1 MKLKFKVQP
10 YQTSAVESVVDCF
23 AGQMNTSGI
32 AYRIDPGVNKK
43 LLAQG
48 PTLPEMD
55 TELTGFKNA
64 DLHLTDAQ
72 LLTNIQA
79 VQRRQNLPESHSLED
94 FHVKNDRKDCYV
106 PAPEAYKKLAK
117 SICGLHLDVEMETG
131 TGKTYCYIKT
141 IFEMN
146 KRYGWTKFIVVVP
159 SIAIRE
165 GVLKSLEI
173 TAEHFTE
180 SYGKKIRFFAYNS
193 RQLHHLESFSSD
205 AGINVMVI
213 NIQAFNATGKDN
225 RRIYDELDDFQSR
238 KPIDVISSN
247 RPILI
252 LDEPQKME
260 GEKTLEA
267 LAKFKPLMIL
277 RYSATH
283 RTTHNKIH
291 RLDALDAYNQ
301 KLVKKIAVRGIAVKG
316 LAGTNAYLYL
326 ESIEISKQAPVARIE
341 MEVRQGAGIKRI
353 VKRLERGKDLFVE
366 SNELDQYRGFVIAQI
381 DANKDTVEFTN
392 GHVLSAGDATGDIT
406 ETAIRRIQ
414 IREAIRAHLEK
425 EQVLFAQ
432 DIKVLS
438 LFFIDEVVKYRDY
451 SQPDEQ
457 GEYARIFEEEYEQ
470 LKAEYLSADYAD
482 ERRSEKKEERPEDV
496 SSQKKICENLR
507 NLRMEN
513 TAQSADYS
521 SYLNGIDVKRTH
533 NGYFS
538 IDKKTRKLTD
548 PSFKTCGAEA
558 GLSDDVDAY
567 DLILKDKERLL
578 SFAEPVRFIFSH
590 SALREGWDNPN
601 VFVMGMLKHS
611 DNTISRRQ
619 EVGRGLRICVNQHGE
634 RMDNP
639 ATVHDVNILTVV
651 ASESYKDFV
660 GNLQR
665 EISDSLSA
673 RPRKADE
680 AYFTGKVITTEAG
693 TVEITSDQ
701 AKDIEFYLIQN
712 GYVDRN
718 RQIVEK
724 YHKAKANGTLAA
736 LPPKLA
742 PHAEQIFGLIDSV
755 FSESQLPDVGDDRK
769 PKTNPLNANFEKKEF
784 KALWSRINQKA
795 VYRVEFDSGELIQ
808 NSIRTLDK
816 ELRVTPLQYTIQSGV
831 QGDQITDD
839 QLRSG
844 DGFTLT
850 NTSVETH
857 NASIHS
863 MVSYD
868 LLGKIAENTKLT
880 RKTIAE
886 ILSGVQTAVFK
897 QFKQNPEHFIAESSR
912 LIDEQKATII
922 IERLSYDQLT
932 EIHDIDIFTAGQS
945 KQDFTKA
952 SEKLKKHIY
961 DYVITDSTVER
972 EFVKE
977 LDASAEV
984 VVYAKLP
991 RGFLIPTPVG
1001 DYNPDWAISFQEGS
1015 VKYIYFVAET
1025 KGSMS
1030 SMELRAIEQTKIEC
1044 ARKFFA
1050 EVNRKIDPEHVKYDV
1065 VTSYGKLME
1074 IVGMG
1079 GARA

>member
-10 YQTSAVESVVDCF
+10 YQTNAVDSVVDCF
-23 AGQMNTSGI
+23 AGQVNTSGI

-48 PTLPEMD
+48 PTLPGMD
-55 TELTGFKNA
+55 IEQTGFKNA
-64 DLHLTDAQ
+64 DLQLTDAQ
-72 LLTNIQA
+72 ILTNIHA
-79 VQRRQNLPESHSLED
+79 VQRRQNLPLSD
-94 FHVKNDRKDCYV
+94 
-106 PAPEAYKKLAK
+106 KLVSSAGCK
-117 SICGLHLDVEMETG
+117 VNLDVEMETG
-131 TGKTYCYIKT
+131 TGKTYCYVKT
-141 IFEMN
+141 FFEMN

-180 SYGKKIRFFAYNS
+180 SYGKKARFFAYNS

-260 GEKTLEA
+260 GKKTLEA
-267 LAKFKPLMIL
+267 LAKFRPLMIL

-326 ESIEISKQAPVARIE
+326 ESIEISKKAPVARIE
-341 MEVRQGAGIKRI
+341 MEVRQGGGIKRI

-406 ETAIRRIQ
+406 EMAIRRIQ

-432 DIKVLS
+432 GIKVLS

-451 SQPDEQ
+451 SQTDEQ
-457 GEYARIFEEEYEQ
+457 GEYARIFEEEYER
-470 LKAEYLSADYAD
+470 LKAEYLSLLPLDGGVYQ
-482 ERRSEKKEERPEDV
+482 E
-496 SSQKKICENLR
+496 
-507 NLRMEN
+507 
-513 TAQSADYS
+513 
-521 SYLNGIDVKRTH
+521 YLKGIQVGRTH

-538 IDKKTRKLTD
+538 IDKKTKKLTD
-548 PSFKTCGAEA
+548 PSFKARGEDA

-601 VFVMGMLKHS
+601 VFVMCMLKHS

-619 EVGRGLRICVNQHGE
+619 EVGRGLRISVNQIGD

-693 TVEITSDQ
+693 TVEITPVMAKQIYKYLLKNDYTDDTDQ
-701 AKDIEFYLIQN
+701 VADA
-712 GYVDRN
+712 
-718 RQIVEK
+718 
-724 YHKAKANGTLAA
+724 YHEAKANGTLAA
-736 LPPKLA
+736 LPPELA
-742 PHAEQIFGLIDSV
+742 PHADQIFGLIDSV

-795 VYRVEFDSGELIQ
+795 VYRVEFDSSELIR
-808 NSIRTLDK
+808 NSIRALDK

-831 QGDQITDD
+831 QGDQITDG

-863 MVSYD
+863 MVTYD
-868 LLGKIAENTKLT
+868 LLGKIAENTQLT
-880 RKTIAE
+880 RKTVAE

-897 QFKQNPEHFIAESSR
+897 QFKQNPEHFIAEGSR
-912 LIDEQKATII
+912 LINEQKATII
-922 IERLSYDQLT
+922 IERLSYDNIAET
-932 EIHDIDIFTAGQS
+932 HDIDIFTAGQS

-952 SEKLKKHIY
+952 SEKLKNHIY
-961 DYVITDSTVER
+961 DYVITDSKVER

-977 LDASAEV
+977 LDTSTEV

-1001 DYNPDWAISFQEGS
+1001 DYNPDWAISFREGS
-1015 VKYIYFVAET
+1015 VKHIYFVAET

-1030 SMELRAIEQTKIEC
+1030 SMELRAIEHTKIEC

-1079 GARA
+1079 GARV